1 MSDRKL
7 GYIIIALALCAGLG
21 AVSYIAYLG
30 KTPVEIRTLR
40 FNQIGSL
47 AVEDAVRMN
56 GTLVG
61 SVREFII
68 DDDNRVLVHI
78 HSRKP
83 IPIRTSSRASVKV
96 RGVMGERFIEISLG
110 DQNDPL
116 VPKEQIFDGIFELG
130 PSEAIAYIDLLE
142 EKIIQLKGIML
153 LFARGSE
160 TKRSFAD
167 DFGDVVIFI
176 DSLVSTL
183 TVGLAGI
190 EAGLN
195 HGLEQAADLAA
206 KTIEFTAAVSAKA
219 PEVIS
224 DIDTLLVKIDNLM
237 PKVEKFV
244 TQVETITAS
253 IDGNQFLWG
262 DGAELDKIR
271 ELLANLRE
279 FTNSMR
285 EDGLALPVKLK
296 IW

>member
-7 GYIIIALALCAGLG
+7 GYIIIALILCAGLG

-30 KTPVEIRTLR
+30 KSPMEIRTLR
-40 FNQIGSL
+40 FNQVGSL

-61 SVREFII
+61 SVREFVI

-96 RGVMGERFIEISLG
+96 RGVMGERFVEISQG
-110 DQNDPL
+110 DLSDPL
-116 VPKEQIFDGIFELG
+116 IPKEQIVDGIFELG

-142 EKIIQLKGIML
+142 EKIIQLKNIMV
-153 LFARGSE
+153 LFAKGDE
-160 TKRSFAD
+160 TKRSFVD
-167 DFGDVVIFI
+167 GFNDVVILI
-176 DSLVSTL
+176 DSLVHTL
-183 TVGLAGI
+183 NTGLVNI
-190 EAGLN
+190 ETGLSK
-195 HGLEQAADLAA
+195 GLEQAADLAV

-219 PEVIS
+219 PEVIE

-237 PKVEKFV
+237 PKVENFLK
-244 TQVETITAS
+244 QVETITAS
-253 IDGNQFLWG
+253 IDSNKYLWG
-262 DGAELDKIR
+262 DGVELDKIKTF
-271 ELLANLRE
+271 LAELRE

-285 EDGLALPVKLK
+285 EDGLPLPIKLK